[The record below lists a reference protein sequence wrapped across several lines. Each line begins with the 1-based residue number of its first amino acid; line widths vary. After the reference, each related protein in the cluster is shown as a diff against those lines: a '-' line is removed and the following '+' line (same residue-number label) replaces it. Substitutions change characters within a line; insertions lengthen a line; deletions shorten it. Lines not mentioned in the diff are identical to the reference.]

1 VRSCCSPLY
10 ARCAPARND
19 ADETT
24 GAHPASTY
32 GYRRTA
38 QGRQQCVVW
47 ACTRRSSSRPTTATP
62 RPRPSTAGCRS
73 CSRSVASASAFGSRR
88 LAAPAGTAPGC
99 CWLPSTR
106 TPAPPRP
113 GTSGTR
119 DTLDTHVL
127 SITAVLDAPLE
138 LTSLPEALRLRTP
151 LAHRR
156 AFASVKTTVPA
167 LQTKDP
173 SPFFCCG
180 PRVIPHGSC
189 AGATRPAA
197 LRLRVPRIRTGRAPA

>member
-1 VRSCCSPLY
+1 
-10 ARCAPARND
+10 
-19 ADETT
+19 
-24 GAHPASTY
+24 
-32 GYRRTA
+32 
-38 QGRQQCVVW
+38 
-47 ACTRRSSSRPTTATP
+47 
-62 RPRPSTAGCRS
+62 
-73 CSRSVASASAFGSRR
+73 
-88 LAAPAGTAPGC
+88 
-99 CWLPSTR
+99 
-106 TPAPPRP
+106 
-113 GTSGTR
+113 
-119 DTLDTHVL
+119 
-127 SITAVLDAPLE
+127 
-138 LTSLPEALRLRTP
+138 LRLRTP